1 MTRSFDLKLD
11 RFSGV
16 YILVAF
22 IIVFSTLR
30 PDTFATLDTAHLLT
44 SAQAV
49 NGIVA
54 IAVLIPLT
62 CGQFDLSAGANANL
76 VAMIAVSLQVK
87 QGVPVIPAVAICIVV
102 GLLVGFVNGLVVV
115 KLKVNSFIA
124 TLGMS
129 SVLLAFQTMVTSS
142 QLPPVPESTFWSAIT
157 QKEIFGFQV
166 IVVYLI
172 VVAAIAWWVLE
183 CTPAGRYML
192 ATGSNPEAARL
203 SGIRTETWSWISL
216 AASGGLAAL
225 AGVLF
230 VSLTGPAVS
239 FGTGLVLPAF
249 AAVFLGSTQ
258 LKPGRFNVLGTVLAI
273 FVLAVGV
280 LGLQLLTSI
289 SWINDMFNGLAVIVA
304 VALAVSKGGAPTR
317 RSRRAAKADPADQPA
332 RRDQSVGI

>member
-1 MTRSFDLKLD
+1 MTRSLDLKLD

-22 IIVFSTLR
+22 IVVFSVLR
-30 PDTFATLDTAHLLT
+30 PDTFATMDTAHLLT

-54 IAVLIPLT
+54 IAVLIPMV
-62 CGQFDLSAGANANL
+62 CGQFDLSVGANANL
-76 VAMIAVSLQVK
+76 VAMVAVSLQVN
-87 QGVPVIPAVAICIVV
+87 QGLPVIPTVAICIAI
-102 GLLVGFVNGLVVV
+102 GLLIGVVNGLIVVR
-115 KLKVNSFIA
+115 LRVNSFIA

-129 SVLLAFQTMVTSS
+129 SVLLAFQTMVTKS
-142 QLPPVPESTFWSAIT
+142 QLPPVPDSTFWSSIT
-157 QKEIFGFQV
+157 QKEIFGFQI
-166 IVVYLI
+166 IVLYL
-172 VVAAIAWWVLE
+172 VVVVAIAWWVLE
-183 CTPAGRYML
+183 CTPVGRALM

-203 SGIRTETWSWISL
+203 SGIRTETWSWVSL
-216 AASGGLAAL
+216 VASAGLASF

-239 FGTGLVLPAF
+239 FGTSLVLPAF

-304 VALAVSKGGAPTR
+304 VALAVSKGTGPSR
-317 RSRRAAKADPADQPA
+317 RSRRNAKADTADELVRHDAP
-332 RRDQSVGI
+332 VGV